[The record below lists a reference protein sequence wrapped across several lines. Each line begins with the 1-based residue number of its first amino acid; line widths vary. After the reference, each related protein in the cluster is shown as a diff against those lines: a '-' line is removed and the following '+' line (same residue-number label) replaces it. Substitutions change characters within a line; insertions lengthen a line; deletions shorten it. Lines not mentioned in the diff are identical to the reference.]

1 MINIAPNIDYKFR
14 PILNARSYV
23 FDNTR
28 MTNLFEN
35 RINRICSKLYDMDV
49 FIHEQLKQD
58 IYEATEI
65 REGKR

>member
-35 RINRICSKLYDMDV
+35 RINRIYSKLYDMDV
-49 FIHEQLKQD
+49 FIHEQLKQN
-58 IYEATEI
+58 IYEATKI
-65 REGKR
+65 WEGKR